1 MLLAEFDKLIRESHV
16 VSKQFTIQDIE
27 SVFHESMHH
36 DPMQDDG
43 APPKMRYEEFVESL
57 IRIGCKRC

>member
-43 APPKMRYEEFVESL
+43 AAPKMRYDEFVESL